1 MKLANP
7 EALRFRPGGSEG
19 EMSVEAGDQERAVPK
34 AAGYNASGHISALR
48 IFDYNLPMVSTGF
61 MFLLVNM
68 YLMKF
73 ATDVLLMAPAVIGMI
88 FGLSRIWD
96 AVTDPLVGFWT
107 DRTRNRMGRRRPWLL
122 ASIFPLGAAFYV
134 MWNPPLA
141 LSTGELT
148 AWMAFGVFLFYTA
161 MTIVVVPHQSLGAE
175 ISDDPHQRTRIFGG
189 RHALYVLGSFGA
201 LGAMSLMIDAAD
213 VRAMASRVSIFT
225 ILVGALFTIWM
236 VWRVPERLEYQG
248 RGGKNPFASYADVFR
263 NRHARLLLIVFLA
276 ESLGSAT
283 INALTIYV
291 AEYVVG
297 TPTFAPLYIL
307 FYMIPSALSVPF
319 WVRISGRY
327 GKKRI
332 WMLSM
337 FVAGLGFGAMFLLQ
351 EGDVVMISVL
361 AAILGFNGCA
371 GAVVA
376 PSIQADVIDFDE
388 LETGE
393 RKEGAYFAAWNFVY
407 KFGTGLTLMLTGF
420 VLELSGFVPNSVQ
433 SEEALFALKA
443 LYGLFPLTCY
453 LLATVLLSRFSL
465 DEAAHAKVREQLN
478 ERAN

>member
-1 MKLANP
+1 MSAVDDHQQAG
-7 EALRFRPGGSEG
+7 EGG
-19 EMSVEAGDQERAVPK
+19 AAARA
-34 AAGYNASGHISALR
+34 ASGPVSVQR
-48 IFDYNLPMVSTGF
+48 IFDYNLPAVSMGF

-73 ATDVLLMAPAVIGMI
+73 ATDVLLMAPAVIGTI

-107 DRTRNRMGRRRPWLL
+107 DRTQTRMGRRRPWLL
-122 ASIFPLGAAFYV
+122 GSILPLGLSFYV
-134 MWNPPLA
+134 MWNPPTG
-141 LSTGELT
+141 LSSMELT

-175 ISDDPHQRTRIFGG
+175 ISNEPHQRTRIFGG
-189 RHALYVLGSFGA
+189 RHAFYVLGSFGA
-201 LGAMSLMIDAAD
+201 LGAMSLMIEAPD
-213 VRAMASRVSIFT
+213 VRAMASRISGFT
-225 ILVGALFTIWM
+225 IFVGALFTLWM
-236 VWRVPERLEYQG
+236 VWRVPERPEYQG
-248 RGGKNPFASYADVFR
+248 RGGKNPFASYADIFR
-263 NRHARLLLIVFLA
+263 NRHARLLLIVFLV

-297 TPTFAPLYIL
+297 TPAFAPLYIL
-307 FYMIPSALSVPF
+307 FYMIPSALFVPF
-319 WVRISGRY
+319 WVKVSGRF

-332 WMLSM
+332 WMFST

-361 AAILGFNGCA
+361 AAILGFNGSA
-371 GAVVA
+371 GSVVA

-420 VLELSGFVPNSVQ
+420 VLEFSGFVPNAAQ
-433 SEEALFALKA
+433 GEEALFALKA
-443 LYGLFPLTCY
+443 LYGLFPLCCY
-453 LLATVLLSRFSL
+453 LFATFLLSRFRL
-465 DEAAHAKVREQLN
+465 DEAAHERVRKLLD
-478 ERAN
+478 ERVDQAPAAPGS